1 MIEVMFT
8 LEDAVLL
15 KGDRTFI
22 VRDMG
27 GFVVRVNMPGWLKP
41 RPTDHGH
48 GPLAMIVESSLDP
61 GRLIA
66 MHEHRNDEII
76 SWVPD
81 GVMRHDDMT
90 TGRLVTDGKHL
101 MVMNAG
107 RSFWHSEETLSSD
120 PPLRMLQIFVRPR
133 AVDLDPRIQHGPI
146 PSRSPNTWRHLVG
159 PEGGDAPF
167 HVRNTIDLFDIALEP
182 GARLVF
188 PQMRGRNLYFYV
200 FSGLLLAEDQ
210 TFAEGEQ
217 GLLLSDR
224 ALLLESRTRSLVV
237 AFLID
242 PDAPITRKGTVGD
255 HRKIPP
261 AILIRVLKKWRQLR
275 DWRRSSQLAR
285 LDTVGSSMLYRLR
298 HTHEK
303 EGAR

>member
-1 MIEVMFT
+1 
-8 LEDAVLL
+8 
-15 KGDRTFI
+15 
-22 VRDMG
+22 
-27 GFVVRVNMPGWLKP
+27 
-41 RPTDHGH
+41 
-48 GPLAMIVESSLDP
+48 
-61 GRLIA
+61 
-66 MHEHRNDEII
+66 
-76 SWVPD
+76 VPD
-81 GVMRHDDMT
+81 GVMRHDDKT

-133 AVDLDPRIQHGPI
+133 AVDLDSRIQHGPI

-182 GARLVF
+182 GAWLVF
-188 PQMRGRNLYFYV
+188 PQMQGRNLYFYV

>member
-1 MIEVMFT
+1 MR
-8 LEDAVLL
+8 L
-15 KGDRTFI
+15 KGDRTSI

-61 GRLIA
+61 GRPIA

-76 SWVPD
+76 SWVPF
-81 GVMRHDDMT
+81 GVMRHDDKT
-90 TGRLVTDGKHL
+90 TGRLVTDSKHL
-101 MVMNAG
+101 LVMNAG

-146 PSRSPNTWRHLVG
+146 PLRRPNTWRHLVG

-167 HVRNTIDLFDIALEP
+167 HIRNTIDLFDIRLEP

-188 PQMRGRNLYFYV
+188 PHMRGRDLYFYV
-200 FSGLLLAEDQ
+200 YSGLLFAAGQ
-210 TFAEGEQ
+210 TFAEGAQ

-224 ALLLESRTRSLVV
+224 ELSLESKTQSTVV

-242 PDAPITRKGTVGD
+242 PHAPITRKGTVGD

-261 AILIRVLKKWRQLR
+261 VILIRMLRKWRQLWK
-275 DWRRSSQLAR
+275 WRRS
-285 LDTVGSSMLYRLR
+285 Y
-298 HTHEK
+298 
-303 EGAR
+303 

>member
-1 MIEVMFT
+1 MASSSAV
-8 LEDAVLL
+8 EDAVLL
-15 KGDRTFI
+15 KGDRTSI

-61 GRLIA
+61 GRPIA

-76 SWVPD
+76 SWVPF
-81 GVMRHDDMT
+81 GVMRHDDKT
-90 TGRLVTDGKHL
+90 TGRLVTDSKHL
-101 MVMNAG
+101 LVMNAG

-146 PSRSPNTWRHLVG
+146 PLRRPNTWRHLVG

-167 HVRNTIDLFDIALEP
+167 HIRNTIDLFDIRLEP

-188 PQMRGRNLYFYV
+188 PHMRGRDLYFYV
-200 FSGLLLAEDQ
+200 YSGLLFAAGQ
-210 TFAEGEQ
+210 TFAEGAQ

-224 ALLLESRTRSLVV
+224 ELSLESKTQSTVV

-242 PDAPITRKGTVGD
+242 PHAPITRKGTVGD

-261 AILIRVLKKWRQLR
+261 VILIRMLRKWRQLWK
-275 DWRRSSQLAR
+275 WRRS
-285 LDTVGSSMLYRLR
+285 Y
-298 HTHEK
+298 
-303 EGAR
+303 